1 MKGGGERRDGKES
14 SIIGPMRAILQS
26 HVQVAISPCLA
37 LFLISPVGWGDQAA
51 PALHAV
57 ETLIEQERFSEAEAM
72 LEPLVRQAGTDTDLI
87 FRLGYV
93 QFRMRKL
100 GEARRQF
107 EAIVKNAPPAYN
119 SRYFLGRIALLENQP
134 GEAIRWL
141 APVVSSRQTIYDAA
155 AQLAGAY
162 QGTGQPR
169 RAIEALRMAIQD
181 APWDGGL
188 YYRLGRS
195 YQQLGQAAMAKEA
208 LAMAAKLKSANATDV
223 QTLMEA
229 ARLAG
234 AGKSLEATKL
244 GRGIAERPDT
254 DPATLVALGLLWVK
268 SDLPAEALFTFEQA
282 ARRDEKHFASQYN
295 FGLALLRAGRGVEA
309 LEPLKRAVT
318 LLPQSLDANLT
329 LGLAAVMLQ
338 RYADARPSLEAAR
351 RLDPANLRVATLLA
365 TAYLRTGA
373 AAEAVNILRNSG
385 AGLAA
390 NAVDPSGPLML
401 VEALNATR
409 QAEAALETA
418 QVTGKRFPESVSAQ
432 MALAQQ
438 LARVGK
444 YQDAKPVFARV
455 LQLEAGQPEAS
466 LGLGDALQRSGEHEE
481 AIAAYRV
488 ALDYR
493 ATTLAARLGS
503 ARSLVAV
510 KRFEEARRILEGG
523 LANFD
528 REASLH
534 QELSRVYARL
544 GLNELA
550 AREAEAVK
558 RMREAEQKP

>member
-1 MKGGGERRDGKES
+1 
-14 SIIGPMRAILQS
+14 MRANLKS
-26 HVQVAISPCLA
+26 HFQVALPLYLVLFSISPA
-37 LFLISPVGWGDQAA
+37 IWADQAA

-57 ETLIEQERFSEAEAM
+57 ETLIEQERFAEAEAM
-72 LEPLVRQAGTDTDLI
+72 LEPLVGQAATDTELR

-100 GEARRQF
+100 RAARQRF
-107 EAIVKNAPPAYN
+107 EAIVNSAPPAYN

-134 GEAIRWL
+134 AEAIRWL

-155 AQLAGAY
+155 AQLAAAY

-169 RAIEALRMAIQD
+169 RAIDALRIAIQD

-195 YQQLGQAAMAKEA
+195 FQQLGQVEMAKEA
-208 LAMAAKLKSANATDV
+208 LAMAAKLKSANASDV

-229 ARLAG
+229 ARLTE
-234 AGKSLEATKL
+234 AGKHLEATKL
-244 GRGIAERPDT
+244 GRGISEKPDA

-282 ARRDEKHFASQYN
+282 ARRDKKHFASQYN
-295 FGLALLRAGRGVEA
+295 FGLALLRAGRGGEA

-338 RYADARPSLEAAR
+338 RYADARPSLEAAH
-351 RLDPANLRVATLLA
+351 RLDSANQRVATLLA

-373 AAEAVNILRNSG
+373 AAEAVGILRTSG
-385 AGLAA
+385 AGSATDA
-390 NAVDPSGPLML
+390 PDPSGPLMM

-409 QAEAALETA
+409 QTEAALETA
-418 QVTGKRFPESVSAQ
+418 QLTVKRFPEAVTAQ

-438 LARVGK
+438 LARVGR
-444 YQDAKPVFARV
+444 YREAKPAFERV

-466 LGLGDALQRSGEHEE
+466 LGLGDALQRSGDHEA
-481 AIAAYRV
+481 AISAYRL

-493 ATTLAARLGS
+493 TTTLAARLGS
-503 ARSLVAV
+503 ARSLVSL
-510 KRFEEARRILEGG
+510 KRFADARRILEDG
-523 LANFD
+523 LASFAA
-528 REASLH
+528 EASLH

-544 GLNELA
+544 GLDELA
-550 AREAEAVK
+550 ARAAESVK
-558 RMREAEQKP
+558 RLRETESKAGERKP